1 MRVVAMV
8 RNVRRVGRTAL
19 LLTFAAMVAVGLVS
33 PERALA
39 DNGPQIATA
48 TTQDLLS
55 PVRGLSVIWRGRT
68 ISALPFRIRLLD
80 QASPL
85 AYSLDIRR
93 PVAYGDSWTG
103 ISLGSPANRQARSQ
117 SQLGVVNPLIAE
129 AIARGDVTAAKP
141 PQLAKTN
148 LELAAR
154 QVAIWASANGLR
166 LDRKAVPNGALRR
179 RAEKLLAGTK
189 GIQVPLQAASHSVGI
204 FVQNTTANTVQLVVT
219 IALDPNLHPSQ
230 PQNIDVYLD
239 GVRCHIRT
247 RALTHIYQRSN
258 GTYYADQP
266 IPLSS
271 STHSTA
277 IAEVDLHRNTQVVE
291 ATANWVNVISAP
303 GLVMGG
309 AGAAPPLVTAENAV
323 LNFSTSTQLDPSKY
337 NSPEQL
343 LNNAGTAFLTTL
355 PGWFVWV
362 ILLIALY
369 VVARLGR
376 GVDYVLAAGYRRF
389 RPKPEPSPVAKVD
402 PAAVEVEAATENE
415 AIRAGLLALNLTKP
429 EDVQITILQS
439 SPSQDDDTDIPVRVR
454 LTRPARKT
462 VEGAAAA
469 RRLPAPRQP

>member
-1 MRVVAMV
+1 MYGTGDACRSSGQE
-8 RNVRRVGRTAL
+8 RRPLWQVCCFAYFRFYGSGGPIFVGASASRQW
-19 LLTFAAMVAVGLVS
+19 
-33 PERALA
+33 
-39 DNGPQIATA
+39 PQVATA

-55 PVRGLSVIWRGRT
+55 PVRALSVIWHGRT

-103 ISLGSPANRQARSQ
+103 ISLGNPADRQARSL
-117 SQLGVVNPLIAE
+117 SQLGVINPLVAE

-141 PQLAKTN
+141 PRLAETN
-148 LELAAR
+148 FELAAR
-154 QVAIWASANGLR
+154 QVAIWASTNGLK
-166 LDRKAVPNGALRR
+166 LSRKVVPNSGLRR
-179 RAEKLLAGTK
+179 RAAQLLAGTK

-219 IALDPNLHPSQ
+219 IGLDPNTHPSQ
-230 PQNIDVYLD
+230 TQNIDLYLD

-247 RALTHIYQRSN
+247 RALTHIQQRSN
-258 GTYYADQP
+258 GTYYAGRP

-271 STHSTA
+271 STHSTD

-323 LNFSTSTQLDPSKY
+323 LNFSTTTQLDPSQY

-343 LNNAGTAFLTTL
+343 LNNAGTTFLTTL

-369 VVARLGR
+369 LVPRVGR
-376 GVDYVLAAGYRRF
+376 GADYLLVAGYQRF
-389 RPKPEPSPVAKVD
+389 RPKSR
-402 PAAVEVEAATENE
+402 AVS
-415 AIRAGLLALNLTKP
+415 GGK
-429 EDVQITILQS
+429 
-439 SPSQDDDTDIPVRVR
+439 
-454 LTRPARKT
+454 
-462 VEGAAAA
+462 G
-469 RRLPAPRQP
+469 

>member
-1 MRVVAMV
+1 MDVVAAV
-8 RNVRRVGRTAL
+8 TSVGRFGRIAVS
-19 LLTFAAMVAVGLVS
+19 LTFVLMAVGLIS
-33 PERALA
+33 SGAALA
-39 DNGPQIATA
+39 DNGPQVATA

-55 PVRGLSVIWRGRT
+55 PVRGLSVIWHGRT
-68 ISALPFRIRLLD
+68 ISALPFRVRLLG

-103 ISLGSPANRQARSQ
+103 ISLGSPADQQARNL
-117 SQLGVVNPLIAE
+117 SQLGVINPLVAE
-129 AIARGDVTAAKP
+129 AIARGDVTAARP
-141 PQLAKTN
+141 PGLAMTDF
-148 LELAAR
+148 ELAAR
-154 QVAIWASANGLR
+154 QVAIWASANGLK
-166 LDRKAVPNGALRR
+166 LDRKAVPNVALRR
-179 RAEKLLAGTK
+179 RAEQLLAGTK
-189 GIQVPLQAASHSVGI
+189 GIQVPLQAAYHSVGI

-219 IALDPNLHPSQ
+219 IGLDPNTHPSQ
-230 PQNIDVYLD
+230 PQNIDLYLD

-247 RALTHIYQRSN
+247 RALTHIHQRSN
-258 GTYYADQP
+258 GTYYADKP
-266 IPLSS
+266 IALSS

-277 IAEVDLHRNTQVVE
+277 VAEVDLHRNTQVVE

-355 PGWFVWV
+355 PGWLVWV

-369 VVARLGR
+369 AVARVGR
-376 GVDYVLAAGYRRF
+376 GVDYVLVAGYRRF
-389 RPKPEPSPVAKVD
+389 RPKSEPSPAAKVD
-402 PAAVEVEAATENE
+402 PAAVEVEAATAGE
-415 AIRAGLLALNLTKP
+415 AIQAGLLALNLTRP
-429 EDVQITILQS
+429 DDVEITILQAS
-439 SPSQDDDTDIPVRVR
+439 SSQDDHAGIPARVR
-454 LTRPARKT
+454 LVRRARKT
-462 VEGAAAA
+462 FEDAAAR